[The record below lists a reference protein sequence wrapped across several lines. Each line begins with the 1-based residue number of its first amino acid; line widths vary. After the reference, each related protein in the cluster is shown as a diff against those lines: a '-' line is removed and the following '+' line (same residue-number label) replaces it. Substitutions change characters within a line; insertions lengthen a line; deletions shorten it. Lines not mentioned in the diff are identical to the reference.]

1 MQLADSAPLEIELT
15 SSRRPV
21 PRSDD
26 LLISIINFLQQRNM
40 DSIAAIRRRRRRRV
54 TDENRKRAP
63 RADKPSPRECESPMP
78 HENAPAAPAPPS
90 QSTTTPQDNITIDSH
105 QTESILWPR
114 FLTKL
119 REAFSLDPISGPEE
133 QEMVS
138 LQANITRRTNPSPS
152 EQSRLKRVIDAF
164 PPRSVAD
171 FLVSV
176 CIRHGVD
183 IFFYFDQAQV
193 IKEID
198 QFYTNQLSPLRLDP
212 SFVCLL
218 LTIFALGSQWT
229 PLERPDN
236 SPSHRVEESDPGRVF
251 YEQAKFLMPDIIER
265 PCLRSIQACFILG
278 VYLMPSNAVGSSYI
292 YMGIALR
299 KALAFDL
306 HQDPDDHTLDVRER
320 EIRRRLWWSIYSLE
334 RCTTIKLN
342 RPRSVQP
349 HIITAPLPTPLPDL
363 DDRQKFN
370 NVLLQIAYARLISIL
385 DRVADWESSATVST
399 DRIES
404 TAVENELTKWK
415 NSLPAEFDLENI
427 HPQDSLYRAVFHL
440 YLNYYYAWIV
450 MGKMSLITVVRMT
463 LRHHLGED
471 PQPPVIDETVE
482 KLSKSCTK
490 ASKKL
495 LQLFE
500 DLGLTGNTNRFSF
513 TDFQGCSIAT
523 IVTLIAGIL
532 ERDPGYQSR
541 VNFGL
546 RCLRT
551 MAAGN
556 LTAKVGVRFVEALQS
571 ISNEASRKLSQSRSF
586 ADRPQQ
592 GEVSLTSS
600 AYNDWAEWL
609 ASQEQPH
616 LNHRDGAAEGETAAE
631 ITIPGRAPPSSEAEL
646 WPGLGSEQEIGW
658 SPRAE
663 TVLEPLTMTRPLMQQ
678 QSMAGPHL
686 GPPDNYLFPAGY
698 NDDQAFLMGL
708 TGLDVLDFAGYPTE
722 LG

>member
-1 MQLADSAPLEIELT
+1 
-15 SSRRPV
+15 
-21 PRSDD
+21 
-26 LLISIINFLQQRNM
+26 M

-63 RADKPSPRECESPMP
+63 RADMPSPRQSESPMP
-78 HENAPAAPAPPS
+78 LQNAPAAPPS

-138 LQANITRRTNPSPS
+138 LQAHITRRTNTSPS
-152 EQSRLKRVIDAF
+152 EQSRLKKVIDSF

-176 CIRHGVD
+176 CIRHGLD
-183 IFFYFDQAQV
+183 IFFYFDQPQI

-198 QFYTNQLSPLRLDP
+198 QFYTNQLSPLRSDP

-218 LTIFALGSQWT
+218 LTIFALGSHWT

-236 SPSHRVEESDPGRVF
+236 SPSHHVEENDPGRVF
-251 YEQAKFLMPDIIER
+251 YQQAKNLVPDIIER
-265 PCLRSIQACFILG
+265 PCLRSIQACFVLG
-278 VYLMPSNAVGSSYI
+278 VYLMPLNAVGSSYI

-306 HQDPDDHTLDVRER
+306 HQDPDDHTSDERER

-334 RCTTIKLN
+334 R
-342 RPRSVQP
+342 
-349 HIITAPLPTPLPDL
+349 
-363 DDRQKFN
+363 
-370 NVLLQIAYARLISIL
+370 
-385 DRVADWESSATVST
+385 SSATVST

-404 TAVENELTKWK
+404 TNVENELTKWK

-427 HPQDSLYRAVFHL
+427 HPQDSRYRAVFHL

-463 LRHHLGED
+463 LRHHLGQD

-592 GEVSLTSS
+592 GEGSLSSS

-609 ASQEQPH
+609 ATQEQPQV
-616 LNHRDGAAEGETAAE
+616 NHRDGTAEGETTAE
-631 ITIPGRAPPSSEAEL
+631 ITIPGRAPPSSEAEF
-646 WPGLGSEQEIGW
+646 WPGPGPEQDIGW

-663 TVLEPLTMTRPLMQQ
+663 TVLEPLAMTRPSMQQ
-678 QSMAGPHL
+678 QPMAGPHL
-686 GPPDNYLFPAGY
+686 GPADTYLFPATY

-708 TGLDVLDFAGYPTE
+708 TGLDVLDFAGYPAE
-722 LG
+722 LT